1 MSGFLNYHGGGVTI
15 MGFMDILKGK
25 KRMETRMPERREL
38 EIPPA
43 PPKKEELPTFPIP
56 KKRVVSPVEKIE
68 EEAVKSQQEELEERE
83 ELKLRKPIF
92 VDLDLYKEMINEIT
106 LINSTL
112 KEGKD
117 SLARMDEFRE
127 DEDKEFSKWEN
138 SIKDIQKKLIYA
150 DKTLFAK

>member
-1 MSGFLNYHGGGVTI
+1 
-15 MGFMDILKGK
+15 MGFMDFLKGK
-25 KRMETRMPERREL
+25 KRMEAEIPERIEM

-43 PPKKEELPTFPIP
+43 PPKKEELPSFPVPKEIP
-56 KKRVVSPVEKIE
+56 QKREISPVEKIE
-68 EEAVKSQQEELEERE
+68 ERAVKSQQEELGERD
-83 ELKLRKPIF
+83 ELKLKKPIF

-106 LINSTL
+106 LINSNL

-117 SLARMDEFRE
+117 SLSRMDEFSE

-150 DKTLFAK
+150 DKTLFGK